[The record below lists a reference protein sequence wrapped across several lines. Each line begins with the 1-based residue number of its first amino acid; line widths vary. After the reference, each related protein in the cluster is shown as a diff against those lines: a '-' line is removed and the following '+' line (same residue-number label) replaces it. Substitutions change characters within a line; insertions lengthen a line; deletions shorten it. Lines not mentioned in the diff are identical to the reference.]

1 MLVENEIEGPYSYCA
16 GYVVPAQAQESET
29 VHPLQ
34 ALKGTPTEDA
44 VQTLTI
50 EVALGV
56 PFLMG
61 SVTTKEGAYPTGVTV
76 TLTDPNGNQVG
87 PSQTD
92 ACLVVCVN
100 NDPTMIQSCMIQYP
114 TTGTWT
120 VTVTNADSSSYV
132 FFSTM
137 PTAAQYPTIVNTLSP
152 YLDPEAM
159 GAAPEGATG
168 CWICQVG
175 CWAVAVALTVSLV
188 VAAGLL
194 TTTAAPVVALGALL
208 GSMFIVVAAETIVL
222 ALQALMAGTVATVL
236 IVVNNI
242 CTWLNAC
249 STGVTA
255 KITSPATGTTVSGT
269 THVSASAPDAITVT
283 FYVNE
288 NTPIGTDNTAPNWDT
303 DWDTAKFKNGTHT
316 VWALATGAGSK
327 GSAWSPQVS
336 VTVRN

>member
-1 MLVENEIEGPYSYCA
+1 MLVQNEIEGPFSYCA
-16 GYVVPAQAQESET
+16 GYVVPQQTPESEI

-34 ALKGTPTEDA
+34 ALKGTPTEGS

-50 EVALGV
+50 DVGQGV

-87 PSQTD
+87 PSQTNT
-92 ACLVVCVN
+92 CLVVCVN
-100 NDPTMIQSCMIQYP
+100 NDPTMIQSCMIQGP
-114 TTGTWT
+114 ATGTWT

-137 PTAAQYPTIVNTLSP
+137 PTEAQYTTMIDTLSP
-152 YLDPEAM
+152 YLDSEAL
-159 GAAPEGATG
+159 GAAPEGATA
-168 CWICQVG
+168 CWVCKVA
-175 CWAVAVALTVSLV
+175 CWTVAVALTVLLV

-194 TTTAAPVVALGALL
+194 TTAAAPVTALVALLASIGIA
-208 GSMFIVVAAETIVL
+208 VAAATIVL
-222 ALQALMAGTVATVL
+222 ALQALMAGAVATVL

-242 CTWLNAC
+242 CTWLDAC

-255 KITSPATGTTVSGT
+255 RITSPATGTTVSGK
-269 THVSASAPDAITVT
+269 THVSASAPDAITVS
-283 FYVNE
+283 FYVAD
-288 NTPIGTDNTAPNWDT
+288 NTLIGTDNTAPNWDT
-303 DWDTAKFKNGTHT
+303 DWDTTKFSNGKHT
-316 VWALATGAGSK
+316 VWALATGTN
-327 GSAWSPQVS
+327 GSAWSPRVT